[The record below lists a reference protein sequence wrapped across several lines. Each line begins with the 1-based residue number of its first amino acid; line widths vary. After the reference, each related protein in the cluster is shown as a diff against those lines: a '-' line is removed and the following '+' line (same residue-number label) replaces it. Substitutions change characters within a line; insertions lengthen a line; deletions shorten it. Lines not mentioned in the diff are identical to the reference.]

1 MDIFSLDAE
10 IKKLILLRQ
19 EGEYWDFKKEWHIN
33 KADLL
38 HDIICM
44 ENNPSPHDGF
54 IVIGI
59 DEETDFSVCDVVNDP
74 NRRKTQD
81 KGNSIQKALMR
92 LSERQRQMVLYQYG
106 FTDGNTHTPEEIAM
120 YLGIQQKEAEQMG
133 ALALRTLRSPMCSK
147 KLKKLLSL
155 L

>member
-44 ENNPSPHDGF
+44 ANNPSLHDGF

-59 DEETDFSVCDVVNDP
+59 NEETDFSVCDVVNDP
-74 NRRKTQD
+74 NRRKIQD
-81 KGNSIQKALMR
+81 IVTLLRDKKFAG
-92 LSERQRQMVLYQYG
+92 
-106 FTDGNTHTPEEIAM
+106 
-120 YLGIQQKEAEQMG
+120 GIRPRHFGKFCVK
-133 ALALRTLRSPMCSK
+133 RNPNR
-147 KLKKLLSL
+147 
-155 L
+155 

>member
-44 ENNPSPHDGF
+44 ANNPSPHDGF

-59 DEETDFSVCDVVNDP
+59 NEETHFSVCDVVNDP

-81 KGNSIQKALMR
+81 MVTFLRDKKFAGGIRPTVYVQSLSIAQKTIDVI
-92 LSERQRQMVLYQYG
+92 MVQNEQ
-106 FTDGNTHTPEEIAM
+106 NTQSFDPKSIVSHTIMSAV
-120 YLGIQQKEAEQMG
+120 
-133 ALALRTLRSPMCSK
+133 
-147 KLKKLLSL
+147 
-155 L
+155 

>member
-44 ENNPSPHDGF
+44 ANNPSLHDGF

-59 DEETDFSVCDVVNDP
+59 NEETDFSVCDVVNDP

-81 KGNSIQKALMR
+81 MVTFLRDKKFAGGIRPTVYVQSLSIAQKTIDVIMVQNEQNTQSFDPNSIVSHTIISVVRRNNVFDALPNGR
-92 LSERQRQMVLYQYG
+92 L
-106 FTDGNTHTPEEIAM
+106 
-120 YLGIQQKEAEQMG
+120 
-133 ALALRTLRSPMCSK
+133 
-147 KLKKLLSL
+147 
-155 L
+155 

>member
-44 ENNPSPHDGF
+44 ANNPSLHDGF

-59 DEETDFSVCDVVNDP
+59 NEETDFSVCDVVNDP
-74 NRRKTQD
+74 NSIVSHTIMSLYWHFGNFCV
-81 KGNSIQKALMR
+81 KGNPNR
-92 LSERQRQMVLYQYG
+92 
-106 FTDGNTHTPEEIAM
+106 
-120 YLGIQQKEAEQMG
+120 
-133 ALALRTLRSPMCSK
+133 
-147 KLKKLLSL
+147 
-155 L
+155 

>member
-44 ENNPSPHDGF
+44 ANNPSPHDEF

-59 DEETDFSVCDVVNDP
+59 NEETHFSVYDVVNDP

-81 KGNSIQKALMR
+81 MVTFLRDKNSPAVFG
-92 LSERQRQMVLYQYG
+92 QRYMFSL
-106 FTDGNTHTPEEIAM
+106 FP
-120 YLGIQQKEAEQMG
+120 L
-133 ALALRTLRSPMCSK
+133 
-147 KLKKLLSL
+147 LKKQ
-155 L
+155 